1 MIDFEK
7 WLEVL
12 KNKTLTDELIKEIL
26 EKVEDIHEDAYGEG
40 YGDAKH
46 EIINHIKTPRN
57 SSSDMIIYWLSW
69 LVYWETEYIKKNN
82 IGQYKDIKIIYFN
95 QNQYFIFYMESITN

>member
-40 YGDAKH
+40 YSEAKH
-46 EIINHIKTPRN
+46 DIIDHLT
-57 SSSDMIIYWLSW
+57 
-69 LVYWETEYIKKNN
+69 
-82 IGQYKDIKIIYFN
+82 YK
-95 QNQYFIFYMESITN
+95 M